1 MQRWVFIALVGGWLA
16 ASPFVAPAP
25 AETVPVIGFLNSAS
39 RDPFTQ
45 QLAAFHRGLGETG
58 YIEGQNIAIEYR
70 WAEGRYDRLR
80 MLAADLI
87 RLKTALIVAT
97 GGTTPEHAARAE
109 SATIPIVVVSGS
121 DPVQLRVEASARPG
135 PRNVTGVT
143 VYHTQLAV
151 KRLDFLRELAP
162 RVTKLAFLVNPDL
175 VLTAI
180 ETRDVEAAARDAGL
194 QLLVIK
200 ASAESELAPAIA
212 AAVQDGADTFLVSA
226 DAFFTSRRVQIVALA
241 ARHALRALY
250 PWREY
255 VEAGGL
261 MSYGPRLSEAYHNVG
276 LYAGRI
282 LKGATPAELP
292 IQLPQK
298 SEFVLNLRTAKAL
311 GLAIPPLLLAR
322 TDDAIE

>member
-1 MQRWVFIALVGGWLA
+1 MQRWGFIALVGGWLA

-25 AETVPVIGFLNSAS
+25 AETVPVIGFLNSTS

-45 QLAAFHRGLGETG
+45 QLAAFHRGLRETG
-58 YIEGQNIAIEYR
+58 YIEGRNIAIEYR

-80 MLAADLI
+80 TLAADLV
-87 RLKTALIVAT
+87 RLKAALIVAT

-135 PRNVTGVT
+135 NVTGVT

-162 RVTKLAFLVNPDL
+162 RVSKLAFLVNPDL

-226 DAFFTSRRVQIVALA
+226 DPFFTSRRAQIVALA

-276 LYAGRI
+276 VYAGRI

-298 SEFVLNLRTAKAL
+298 FEFVLNLRTAKAL